1 MGASRIPRPFAP
13 GIVEMKRLSHE
24 GKVLVDEAW
33 LLSEYGIKEHST
45 VHLHF
50 RVRGGTGGGE
60 GEGGGGE
67 GGGGEGEG
75 ESGGEGGGSSKGG
88 GSSQMSEASELQVAI
103 EISMLSEEQAND
115 YVGALVASRAMVP
128 VPVPGFDPG
137 ALQGLPVSNPM
148 DISSGSE
155 TASAP
160 SDALVT
166 FSQTEEDGSQP
177 WVVDTAA
184 SNAVLAYDDDGYLLD
199 SPPRG
204 SVCGRTSSCSS
215 EGFEI
220 DEVATAASAAARADA
235 DRKKALWRVFD
246 DEDDNDDHKPLP
258 TPALQ
263 PSVKDALEEDVSRAR
278 REVAALSQA
287 VEDEVERCKPA
298 NNDLNEVQSQLG
310 KKVKE
315 LSALEE
321 ELEARKSA
329 VTTPIR
335 SMVAGAK
342 SAATVASPISP
353 MEVAPVLAVRAASL
367 VAPVDNDFLRSY
379 ERWCSDRSVLSKAP
393 LGAGACMRA
402 LFVNDEHV
410 ARGGGEYLMVLRKVS
425 ILADQA
431 AREVQRV
438 RDEVEDGAGVP
449 SEGGGGDKFI
459 AEQEFAVRAWRSG
472 RSVFIIGPPGTGKTK
487 VTFDCLKDEDPW
499 KTALLGNTWQ
509 QVNLLKGGLSKRG
522 AATFAEQAVV
532 TRAAGLHTG
541 FEDAPNVQTQL
552 ESLTMKAKKVYDGDK
567 VWFEEAFQV
576 QQGVMTFFRMMA
588 DECRSTKGGFAS
600 LQIGASGGADQTL
613 PIQSDKI
620 RNDAKMRGASPRY
633 ELPIEDSVL
642 LDVQNLALVPFKE
655 ITRQSGPFSKATL
668 EFGLGTV
675 SDAGWEVI
683 KVMHENA
690 VPPDVVWLHSWNSL
704 ARDGEFRDALTS
716 ARATGKKHIVH
727 VCETGETL
735 TEDDLKA
742 VEERYFYHK
751 QVFVVGRKVLICG
764 FEQKPYL
771 QFADGK
777 FAHHNMR
784 ATVIDVLADGQ
795 VQVECEGR
803 PIGAAVLLLPKEAR
817 KVFVQSTRCE
827 SYITGYRAKP
837 YYHQTGANNQGN
849 EHDAVVVDMIGMDKA
864 GLLSMVLSRGKD
876 LTRMKVV
883 NLRGNTD
890 VERRR
895 FFTKMLVVHPK
906 VVLLRVALGEEID
919 ENKFRWAMEEVRENE
934 RRYGLGTEA
943 HARSG
948 SKRPMPFWGKH

>member
-1 MGASRIPRPFAP
+1 M
-13 GIVEMKRLSHE
+13 
-24 GKVLVDEAW
+24 
-33 LLSEYGIKEHST
+33 
-45 VHLHF
+45 
-50 RVRGGTGGGE
+50 
-60 GEGGGGE
+60 
-67 GGGGEGEG
+67 
-75 ESGGEGGGSSKGG
+75 
-88 GSSQMSEASELQVAI
+88 
-103 EISMLSEEQAND
+103 
-115 YVGALVASRAMVP
+115 
-128 VPVPGFDPG
+128 
-137 ALQGLPVSNPM
+137 
-148 DISSGSE
+148 
-155 TASAP
+155 
-160 SDALVT
+160 
-166 FSQTEEDGSQP
+166 
-177 WVVDTAA
+177 
-184 SNAVLAYDDDGYLLD
+184 
-199 SPPRG
+199 
-204 SVCGRTSSCSS
+204 
-215 EGFEI
+215 
-220 DEVATAASAAARADA
+220 
-235 DRKKALWRVFD
+235 
-246 DEDDNDDHKPLP
+246 
-258 TPALQ
+258 
-263 PSVKDALEEDVSRAR
+263 
-278 REVAALSQA
+278 AALSQA

-298 NNDLNEVQSQLG
+298 NNDLNEVQSELG

-321 ELEARKSA
+321 ELEAHKSA

-342 SAATVASPISP
+342 SATMVASPISP
-353 MEVAPVLAVRAASL
+353 MEVAPVLTVRAASL
-367 VAPVDNDFLRSY
+367 VAPLDNDFLRSY

-410 ARGGGEYLMVLRKVS
+410 ERGGGEYLMVLRKVS

-449 SEGGGGDKFI
+449 NEGGGGDKFI

-487 VTFDCLKDEDPW
+487 VTFDCLKDEDPG

-552 ESLTMKAKKVYDGDK
+552 ESLTMKAKKVYDGNK

-588 DECRSTKGGFAS
+588 DERRSTKGGFAS

-620 RNDAKMRGASPRY
+620 RNDAKMRGAWPRY

-642 LDVQNLALVPFKE
+642 LDVQNLALVPFTE

-683 KVMHENA
+683 KAMHENA
-690 VPPDVVWLHSWNSL
+690 VPPDGVWLHSWNSL

-716 ARATGKKHIVH
+716 AQATGQKHIVH
-727 VCETGETL
+727 VCEMGETL

-795 VQVECEGR
+795 LQVECEGR

-817 KVFVQSTRCE
+817 KVFVQSTRRE

-948 SKRPMPFWGKH
+948 SKRPMPLWGKY